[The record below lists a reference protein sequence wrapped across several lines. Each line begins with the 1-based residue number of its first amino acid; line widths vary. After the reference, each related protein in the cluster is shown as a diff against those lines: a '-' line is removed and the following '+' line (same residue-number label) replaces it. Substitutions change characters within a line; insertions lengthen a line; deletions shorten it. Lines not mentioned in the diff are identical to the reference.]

1 MDCATRTM
9 NPMFDQAI
17 VDAEIPKDKHAARS
31 EYLGQF
37 RDDISD
43 NLSRAAV
50 VACVIAGDTTGIES
64 QKGSSVWSINPS
76 LSHHTHQAN
85 TPHNAHYANEPSLQS
100 N

>member
-1 MDCATRTM
+1 M

-37 RDDISD
+37 HDDISD

-50 VACVIAGDTTGIES
+50 VTCVIAGEKTGIES

-85 TPHNAHYANEPSLQS
+85 TPHNAHYTNEPSLQS